1 MRNIYFFYRPFLN
14 SYGFIMGSGIDL
26 WVLFNK
32 EVVVNLRST
41 AKKIAFIIV

>member
-1 MRNIYFFYRPFLN
+1 
-14 SYGFIMGSGIDL
+14 MGSGIDL